1 MITKIIQIDGS
12 EHAIM
17 PGGDPRKRA
26 CYNCKSADVV
36 DNGNGTYSIPEIT
49 DARNA
54 DVATTMDTCKFY
66 KYDEDINVWWEQS
79 LLKGE

>member
-36 DNGNGTYSIPEIT
+36 DNGNGTYSITGIT

-54 DVATTMDTCKFY
+54 DLAITIDTVEVFKH
-66 KYDEDINVWWEQS
+66 DEDINAWWKQ
-79 LLKGE
+79 